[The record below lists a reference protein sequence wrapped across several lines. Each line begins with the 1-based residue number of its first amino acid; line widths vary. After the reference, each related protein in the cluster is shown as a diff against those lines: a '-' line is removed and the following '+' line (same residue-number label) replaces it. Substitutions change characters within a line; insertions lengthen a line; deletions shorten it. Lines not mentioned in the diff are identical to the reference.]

1 MLNKTIKYMK
11 TNIIKYMVGIFAFSA
26 VVFSSCDSLE
36 LGPIDYYGSTN
47 YWKTLPQVQTY
58 VNGMHLDLRSNSFI
72 RTFILGEAR
81 GGLQVTGTSSQGVS
95 TYNDVVKGNTLTGDN
110 TGISGWGGFYG
121 NIFDC
126 NLLIQ
131 QVEGKPLHTE
141 NQKAVDYL
149 LAQTYSIRALYYFT
163 LYRAYGGVPIV
174 KEVKVLNG
182 AVEQSQ
188 LYTPRSTPKQVM
200 DFIKADIT
208 KAFEYFASS
217 GTEWTNNVTWSK
229 AATQMLAAEVYLWS
243 AKVSLGDQVPAA
255 TDLAT
260 AEGYLTEVK
269 NNTRFGLLD
278 DFASVFAT
286 TNENNKEIIFA
297 INYADGEATS
307 NVANFLYADAN
318 IVSFYDASGVKLADP
333 LNLKGTAIQRYE
345 YTLNFWNSFNAKDK
359 RRNATFM
366 AYYDKDNVLK
376 GTVLKKFTGSISSTG
391 ARVYDTNEPMY
402 RYADVLLMLAEV
414 ENMKGGD
421 PAKYINQIR
430 QRAYGTDYNAVTDA
444 YTNAGFKENEYAI
457 LAERDKEFVYEGK
470 RWYDVVRMKD
480 AANGQSLAFDAAS
493 AYGTTS
499 VLKAT
504 ETHKLLWPVDKNT
517 LNGDPTLKQTPGYKV
532 ADQVEEEW

>member
-58 VNGMHLDLRSNSFI
+58 VNGMHLDLRSNSFN

-163 LYRAYGGVPIV
+163 LYRAYGGVPLV

-182 AVEQSQ
+182 SVEQSD

-269 NNTRFGLLD
+269 NNTKFGLLD

-286 TNENNKEIIFA
+286 TNENNKEIIFG

-318 IVSFYDASGVKLADP
+318 IVSFYDANGVKLGDP
-333 LNLKGTAIQRYE
+333 LNLKGTSIQRYE

-359 RRNATFM
+359 RRSATFM
-366 AYYDKDNVLK
+366 EYYDKDNVLK

-391 ARVYDTNEPMY
+391 ARVYDTNEPVY
-402 RYADVLLMLAEV
+402 RYADVLLMLAEI

-421 PAKYINQIR
+421 PATYINQIR

>member
-58 VNGMHLDLRSNSFI
+58 VNGMHLDLRSNSFN

-163 LYRAYGGVPIV
+163 LYRAYGGVPLV

-182 AVEQSQ
+182 SVEQSD

-269 NNTRFGLLD
+269 NNTKFGLLD

-286 TNENNKEIIFA
+286 TNENNKEIIFG

-318 IVSFYDASGVKLADP
+318 IVSFYDANGVKLGDP
-333 LNLKGTAIQRYE
+333 LNLKGTSIQRYE

-359 RRNATFM
+359 RRSATFM
-366 AYYDKDNVLK
+366 EYYDKDNVLK

-391 ARVYDTNEPMY
+391 ARVYDTNEPVY
-402 RYADVLLMLAEV
+402 RYADVLLMLAEI

-421 PAKYINQIR
+421 PATYINQIR

-499 VLKAT
+499 VLSVT